1 MSFLE
6 SKLLGRGLPLLI
18 KGGLH
23 LASITEAKAKQI
35 IADFKRLGV
44 QQVGHCHCSG
54 DRARCLFRK
63 AYAEHFV
70 EIGVGKIINI
80 RILNIKRR

>member
-1 MSFLE
+1 MSYLE

-35 IADFKRLGV
+35 IADFKKPSI
-44 QQVGHCHCSG
+44 QHASPYHCSG

-63 AYAEHFV
+63 GYAEHFV